1 MLSASTKIFLE
12 SLAALL
18 VVLLLA
24 TGYGFWRLSEG
35 PWSVPALAPYLAAAL
50 SDPASGRSV
59 TLGETLL
66 IWEPEASSVGIE
78 IKDATFTG
86 RDGATRARIAD
97 MSLRLSGLA
106 LLAGRIAPTE
116 VAIIGPSVQLRRD
129 ADGNLALGLE
139 PPEGTDAEPALSS
152 PNQLA
157 DAWLS
162 PSSRSVLASM
172 RRLRLVG
179 STLTIDDRY
188 LGTGWHASGLDVT
201 IARNAAN
208 QPPGFSASAGLS
220 LDIDGQPT
228 ALKLNAAYDLASDRL
243 VSDGLVTK
251 LDPARLA
258 HQLAALKSLAA
269 FEIALDANM
278 HVVTNIAG
286 DLEDARLSLSGTQG
300 RLAHPALPAGG
311 VSLDAFAAHLAYAGK
326 EDRLRIEDLTAAIEH
341 RPVLSATAEI
351 LHPFGEARIEGSARV
366 VDLTPETLVKLWP
379 VEIAPGGREWVAANI
394 TGGSVHA
401 AEARFAAVRAPDDEP
416 TMTSLDGSFDFSG
429 LRVTY
434 MPRMPA
440 VEQISGTARIDLDRL
455 LLTLQ
460 GGRTRGLAV
469 TGGTIE
475 LSDFQRPLQQ
485 IGIDL
490 PIKGPLPEI
499 LGLLNEPPL
508 GYLARFGMAP
518 ATTEGTGDVRLRM
531 KFPAIAKLSTQQIQL
546 NAVAD
551 ATGVKL
557 PKLIRDND
565 LTEGSLHLDIDRN
578 GLKAAGNAKLA
589 NTPVALKWSENF
601 TRGAPF
607 QRRIEAT
614 ASADEAARRAFGI
627 DAAPYVAGPVGVALT
642 YVDIDGRRAELAG
655 SVDFRPAR
663 LGVDFLGWAKPA
675 GVAASGK
682 FAMRLVESQ
691 ITDLTQADYDGAGLT
706 IQATGRMDKGTL
718 ASLDLHRLATR
729 DSDLAGSLVR
739 TNGGGWNA
747 RIRGSRFD
755 GHSWFGGS
763 GDSDDASFQ
772 PSFPL
777 TLDVQ
782 IGRLLLD
789 AGEVMGG
796 VALSGRYDGTRWQ
809 QGSLSGHVGTG
820 DVRMSL
826 VPGAPARSLTL
837 EAGDAGAF
845 LKAVGL
851 TAQVEGGTLKL
862 TGTLD
867 NRTPRLTAHI
877 EAERYEVRRAGLFAQ
892 LLALISV
899 TGIPNVMSGNGIA
912 FQSFTGDLV
921 RTPARTEITRA
932 QASGLSIGLTAKG
945 SISRPD
951 GKLDLA
957 GLIVPVNSVNRVIG
971 AIPLLGDLLTGGPG
985 GGLFAVSYRLGG
997 TSEDP
1002 SITVNPLSALAPGAL
1017 RTLLE
1022 QFVPTPSG
1030 SSSTPAPAAN

>member
-1 MLSASTKIFLE
+1 MLSAPTKIFFE

-50 SDPASGRSV
+50 SDPAAGRNV

-66 IWEPEASSVGIE
+66 IWEPEASSVGFE
-78 IKDATFTG
+78 VKDATITG

-97 MSLRLSGLA
+97 MTLRISGLA
-106 LLAGRIAPTE
+106 LLTGRIAPTE
-116 VAIIGPSVQLRRD
+116 MTIIGPSVQLRRD
-129 ADGNLALGLE
+129 PDGNLALGLE
-139 PPEGTDAEPALSS
+139 PPEGTDAEPALTS

-157 DAWLS
+157 SAWLS

-188 LGTGWHASGLDVT
+188 LGTVWHASGLDISV
-201 IARNAAN
+201 ARNSGRE
-208 QPPGFSASAGLS
+208 PPGFSASAGLS
-220 LDIDGQPT
+220 LDVDGQPT
-228 ALKLNAAYDLASDRL
+228 PITLNAGYDLASDRL
-243 VSDGLVTK
+243 TSDGFVAK

-258 HQLAALKSLAA
+258 HQVTALKSLAA
-269 FEIALDANM
+269 FQIALDATM

-286 DLEDARLSLSGTQG
+286 DLEEARLSLSGTQG
-300 RLAHPALPAGG
+300 RLEHPALPPGG
-311 VSLDAFAAHLAYAGK
+311 VSLDAFAAHLAFSGK
-326 EDRLRIEDLTAAIEH
+326 DDRLRIEDLTAAIEH
-341 RPVLSATAEI
+341 RPVLSLTAEI
-351 LHPFGEARIEGSARV
+351 LHPFGAAQLDGTARV

-379 VEIAPGGREWVAANI
+379 VETAPGGREWVAANI
-394 TGGSVHA
+394 AGGSVRA
-401 AEARFAAVRAPDDEP
+401 AEARFAAVRGPDNEP
-416 TMTSLDGSFDFSG
+416 TFTGLDGRFDFSG

-440 VEQISGTARIDLDRL
+440 VEQVAGTARIDLDHL
-455 LLTLQ
+455 LITLQ

-475 LSDFQRPLQQ
+475 LSDFQKPLQQ

-490 PIKGPLPEI
+490 PIKGPVPDI

-518 ATTEGTGDVRLRM
+518 AATEGAGDVRLRL
-531 KFPAIAKLSTQQIQL
+531 KFPAVAKLSTQQIQL
-546 NAVAD
+546 NAAAD
-551 ATGVKL
+551 VTGLLL

-565 LTEGSLHLDIDRN
+565 LSEGTLHLDIDRN

-589 NTPVALKWSENF
+589 KTPVALKWTENF
-601 TRGAPF
+601 SRGAPF

-614 ASADEAARRAFGI
+614 ATADEAARRAFGV
-627 DAAPYVAGPVGVALT
+627 DAAAYVTGPVGVALT
-642 YVDIDGRRAELAG
+642 YLDIDGHRAELSG
-655 SVDFRPAR
+655 SADFRPAR

-706 IQATGRMDKGTL
+706 VRATGRMDKGAL
-718 ASLDLHRLATR
+718 ASLDLHRLATG
-729 DSDLAGSLVR
+729 DSDIAGSLVR
-739 TNGGGWNA
+739 TSAGGWDA

-755 GHSWFGGS
+755 GHSWFGAGG
-763 GDSDDASFQ
+763 GDDDSSFQ

-782 IGRLLLD
+782 IGRLQLD
-789 AGEVMGG
+789 AGEAMSGL
-796 VALSGRYDGTRWQ
+796 ALSGRYDGTRWL
-809 QGSLSGHVGTG
+809 QGRLSGRVGAG
-820 DVRMSL
+820 DVQMSL

-837 EAGDAGAF
+837 QASDAGAF

-851 TAQVEGGTLKL
+851 TGQVEGGSLKL

-867 NRTPRLTAHI
+867 NRTPRLTAHV
-877 EAERYEVRRAGLFAQ
+877 EGERYEVRRAGLFAQ

-912 FQSFTGDLV
+912 FQSFSGDLV
-921 RTPARTEITRA
+921 RTPTRTEITRA

-985 GGLFAVSYRLGG
+985 GGLFAVSYRLAG
-997 TSEDP
+997 TSDEP
-1002 SITVNPLSALAPGAL
+1002 SISVNPLTALAPGAL

-1022 QFVPTPSG
+1022 QFVPG
-1030 SSSTPAPAAN
+1030 SSGAGATPPAN